1 MIHELLKAVLLIVA
15 ALFPI
20 INPPASGF
28 IVLGM
33 TSNAG
38 RSERADLARRIAI
51 NSFVILLASLS
62 IGAYVLSFF
71 DISIPV
77 LRVAGGIVI
86 AMAGWRLLGAPNEE
100 CAVAAQPLCPT
111 VSPPTSGECSS
122 LREKSFYPLTL
133 PITVGPGSIAVAIAL
148 GTGSPRSG
156 LSPVHVAGVA
166 IALAL
171 LSVSIYVC
179 VRFAGH
185 VAALIG
191 ESGMRIAMRLF
202 AFVIFCIG
210 VQILWLGFA
219 ELAGSLR
226 VG

>member
-1 MIHELLKAVLLIVA
+1 MTHELLKAVLLIVA

-38 RSERADLARRIAI
+38 RSERVDLARRIAI

-86 AMAGWRLLGAPNEE
+86 AMAGWRLLGAPNEQG
-100 CAVAAQPLCPT
+100 AAAQPLCPT

-122 LREKSFYPLTL
+122 PRENSFYPLTL

-179 VRFAGH
+179 VQFAGH

-191 ESGMRIAMRLF
+191 ESEMRIVMRLF

>member
-1 MIHELLKAVLLIVA
+1 MTHELLKAVLLIVA

-38 RSERADLARRIAI
+38 RSERVDLARRIAI

-86 AMAGWRLLGAPNEE
+86 AMAGWRLLGAPNEQG
-100 CAVAAQPLCPT
+100 AAAQPLCPT
-111 VSPPTSGECSS
+111 VSPPTSGECS
-122 LREKSFYPLTL
+122 YPLTL

-179 VRFAGH
+179 VQFAGH

-191 ESGMRIAMRLF
+191 ESEMRIVMRLF